1 MRDQLLTFSLF
12 LSSNA
17 RWLTGGV
24 LLTFFSSV
32 GQTFFIASFAGAIRA
47 DFDLS
52 HGGFGLVYMIAT
64 LASATTL
71 VVVGRVLDT
80 VAIYKVAAVCIVL
93 LAIAAFL
100 MASAQSVT
108 ILLLSIYFLRLF
120 GQGMMTHTAMVA
132 MGKWFVAE
140 RGRAVSITTTGHQ
153 LGEGLLPIALVALL
167 AVTDWRVAWQ
177 LASVILICV
186 ALPLSYFCLSTP
198 RSPTRQDLD
207 ISEKGRQWL
216 RAEVLRDAPF
226 WAVCTGVLAPSFIGT
241 SVFFHQVHLSE
252 IKQWSLEVVAA
263 SFAVMAI
270 TSVLVGLVTGQLID
284 KFSARKLL
292 PFFLFPLTLGCALL
306 SIATDAWTMA
316 AFMFLLGSSYG
327 VSGAVFGAIWPEV
340 YGTRHLGAIR
350 SVVSAAMVF
359 ASALGPGITGWFID
373 RGVGFEAQLLVMS
386 AYCLATMMILYRVA
400 NTLEVRL
407 QAQLGNSS
415 S

>member
-17 RWLTGGV
+17 RWLAGGV

-64 LASATTL
+64 LASAATL
-71 VVVGRVLDT
+71 VVIGRVLDT

-93 LAIAAFL
+93 LAIAAYL
-100 MASAQSVT
+100 MASAHSVT

-207 ISEKGRQWL
+207 ISENGRQWL

-270 TSVLVGLVTGQLID
+270 TSVVVGLATGQLID

-306 SIATDAWTMA
+306 SIATDAWTMV

-359 ASALGPGITGWFID
+359 ASALGPGMTGWFID

-386 AYCLATMMILYRVA
+386 AYCLVTMMVLYRVA

-407 QAQLGNSS
+407 QMQFGNSS
-415 S
+415 